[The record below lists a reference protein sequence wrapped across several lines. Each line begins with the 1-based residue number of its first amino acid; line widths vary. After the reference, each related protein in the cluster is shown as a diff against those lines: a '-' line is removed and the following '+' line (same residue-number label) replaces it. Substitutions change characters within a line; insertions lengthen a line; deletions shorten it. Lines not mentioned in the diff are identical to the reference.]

1 LARREHNCPERLACR
16 RARVLRRRKGRKF
29 FCEVNCRDTVLQRHR
44 PQTTV
49 LRQRNFQP
57 AVLLRAFRQ
66 FQHCRGQVSR
76 GKHRPRNRH
85 HQPPVRRREIQLH
98 PRRICQVRRRFHAFQ
113 IHAVRL
119 EHAGYVCPVRQLRA
133 LLTVKEERYLLH
145 RVKSA
150 QRRRRPLHHQQL
162 FLRVLAAQRLLA
174 QVHARLAARNVQIE
188 RHALWNNVPQPH
200 PRRREVIFRRLH
212 HQAQRRLR
220 HAVLQ
225 RNLARDRHEIPL
237 AVLIPAD
244 GSGHFD
250 IRRCVRDGLG
260 ADIGGEVSLLHG
272 GLGLLS
278 AADGEDNYKRRRRDN
293 EQPFHGDAAGEMKG
307 FEGWKFRKFGKFHV
321 CPPPCPL
328 IRLMDGMRAG
338 GGKEG
343 RGEKKKRVQGA
354 LHPPLHPSLC
364 NFPFSPISRY
374 IPSRPCTSA
383 ALPECGRGRRP
394 AGCFR
399 GRQSAYAAAQH
410 RCCSAYARSICGRRR
425 P

>member
-1 LARREHNCPERLACR
+1 MARREHNRPERLTCR
-16 RARVLRRRKGRKF
+16 RACVLRRRKGRKF
-29 FCEVNCRDTVLQRHR
+29 FREVNCRDTVFQRHR
-44 PQTTV
+44 PQTAV

-66 FQHCRGQVSR
+66 FQHCRGQVS
-76 GKHRPRNRH
+76 GGEYRPRNRH

-98 PRRICQVRRRFHAFQ
+98 PRRIRQVRRRFHAFQ

-119 EHAGYVCPVRQLRA
+119 EHAGYVRPVRQLRP
-133 LLTVKEERYLLH
+133 LLTVKEESHFLYA
-145 RVKSA
+145 VEPA

-162 FLRVLAAQRLLA
+162 FLRVLAAQRFLA
-174 QVHARLAARNVQIE
+174 QVHARLAAGNVQIE
-188 RHALWNNVPQPH
+188 RHALWNDVPQPH
-200 PRRREVIFRRLH
+200 PRRREVILGRLH

-225 RNLARDRHEIPL
+225 RNLPCDRHEIPL
-237 AVLIPAD
+237 AILIPAD
-244 GSGHFD
+244 GRGHFD

-260 ADIGGEVSLLHG
+260 ADIGGKVGLLHG
-272 GLGLLS
+272 GLGLLP
-278 AADGEDNYKRRRRDN
+278 AADGEDDHQRRRGDN

-343 RGEKKKRVQGA
+343 RGEKKKRGQGA
-354 LHPPLHPSLC
+354 NLLHPACAFTPVNDALRLFSVQFRTLLHPH
-364 NFPFSPISRY
+364 
-374 IPSRPCTSA
+374 A
-383 ALPECGRGRRP
+383 
-394 AGCFR
+394 
-399 GRQSAYAAAQH
+399 RQ
-410 RCCSAYARSICGRRR
+410 
-425 P
+425 